1 MGGYN
6 KQYDIQKCLSF
17 CFDIATNKKLNS
29 YADRCSTRCG
39 YYKKKLRWSAD
50 SFDCIGAY
58 QINAAT
64 QQELFQAAH
73 STFGRITPLTQDS
86 YHHQQDAAE
95 SEAMPA
101 YSTITTDAGTQL
113 IAAPTVDSSTL
124 QQVW

>member
-1 MGGYN
+1 M
-6 KQYDIQKCLSF
+6 DI
-17 CFDIATNKKLNS
+17 T
-29 YADRCSTRCG
+29 
-39 YYKKKLRWSAD
+39 KKKLRWSAD

-101 YSTITTDAGTQL
+101 YSTIATDAGTQL